1 MGSAAIYTAG
11 NSTEEVRIYRR
22 KGKVLFIGV
31 YWEMSTSFANYRDP
45 ERHMRAAGAATNL
58 PLALEVTDRP
68 GSGILPFQSITAW
81 PRHPQGY

>member
-45 ERHMRAAGAATNL
+45 ERHMRAAGAARL
-58 PLALEVTDRP
+58 CPQFSAGICRALLSYMLLRT
-68 GSGILPFQSITAW
+68 SL
-81 PRHPQGY
+81 